1 MKTLRDVLVLF
12 LFYVVSA
19 IALTAVFL
27 AIYLLAA
34 GIGNLVERA
43 L

>member
-1 MKTLRDVLVLF
+1 MKALRDVLVLF

-34 GIGNLVERA
+34 GIGNLLEWA